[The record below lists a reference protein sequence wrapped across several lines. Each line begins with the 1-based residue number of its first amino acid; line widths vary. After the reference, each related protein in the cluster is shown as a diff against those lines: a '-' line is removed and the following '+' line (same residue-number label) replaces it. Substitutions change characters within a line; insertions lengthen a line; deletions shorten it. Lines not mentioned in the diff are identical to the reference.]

1 MSMITKLEIAARQL
15 DAGIQLIFED
25 RDPIPTHSLLFA
37 ASEML
42 KNLCDAAGLLS
53 KVDGAVAD
61 LIKPEYQKD
70 FHQLMRKEALFFKHA
85 ERDPNETIEAFDAEK
100 NDTLAL
106 FAIERF
112 RTLHPEL
119 SMPMA
124 VFVAWL
130 TWCHPNWLMDQPGA
144 VEAKIQEVFRELN
157 RIERLIFGRFYLM
170 QHCGDERPNE
180 TPMDMIHRLFPTAYD
195 KVMRAA
201 SELGTTM
208 GLPPFMPPKAP
219 KRFMRLPRISA
230 QTKHRRAE

>member
-1 MSMITKLEIAARQL
+1 MITKLQIAARQL

-37 ASEML
+37 ASEIL
-42 KNLCDAAGLLS
+42 KDLCDVSGLQS

-61 LIKPEYQKD
+61 LIKPEYQTD

-85 ERDPNETIEAFDAEK
+85 QNDPNETIEAFDAEK

-112 RTLHPEL
+112 RTLRPEL

-130 TWCHPNWLMDQPGA
+130 TWCHPNWLMDRPGRWTQ
-144 VEAKIQEVFRELN
+144 KFKK
-157 RIERLIFGRFYLM
+157 
-170 QHCGDERPNE
+170 C
-180 TPMDMIHRLFPTAYD
+180 
-195 KVMRAA
+195 
-201 SELGTTM
+201 SE
-208 GLPPFMPPKAP
+208 
-219 KRFMRLPRISA
+219 S
-230 QTKHRRAE
+230 